1 MTSSNKLIQSA
12 AGVGGA
18 NPNAFD
24 IAYLEKDTS
33 KNFDLDYVAG
43 GFTDTHTITNVT
55 YGLVI
60 SDDGYHIYVTEAAG
74 SILEYVLSSPFGL
87 STAPASP
94 TNTYTDANLG
104 GTGLNSIAFSTDG
117 TKMYAGISGATDKI
131 RQFSLSTAWDAS
143 SLSYDSVE
151 LSLSMT
157 YYPAGLWFSADGTR
171 MYISRRTDGVLQYS
185 LSTPWDLSTAT
196 DTGNTFTFGAE
207 AGTGLELCVMLN
219 STGTRMFLFSADGD
233 NYLQYSLS
241 TAWDVSTASYDSK
254 SYYTTENTASV
265 GTVDRGGNH
274 IFFARGGSPRFIEQ
288 VALGVFD
295 TAGIARAIR
304 FGDSGNKLY
313 ISRGSSIDE
322 YDLSTPYDVFT
333 ATLNQTNSSLNSTNE
348 QPFFWKHDGTKLFTG
363 NSTDD
368 LVREYSV
375 STAWDISSI
384 SFVSSKSIVSQEAV
398 INGLCFNDDGSK
410 MYIIGQISDSV
421 NEYELSTNWLLSSA
435 SYARSFSVTTEDTVP
450 RSVGFNSDGT
460 KMYVGGNYGGLFEYS
475 LSTPFLVTSASLSQS
490 VDFSEY
496 GGAHKFDWS
505 ADGEKLILT
514 NTNARSIVQYNVS
527 PT

>member
-43 GFTDTHTITNVT
+43 NPTDTHIITNDT
-55 YGLVI
+55 NGLVI
-60 SDDGYHIYVTEAAG
+60 SDDGYHIYVTDGG
-74 SILEYVLSSPFGL
+74 SILEYVLSSPFAL

-94 TNTYTDANLG
+94 TNTYADVNL
-104 GTGLNSIAFSTDG
+104 TSVESIAFSTDG
-117 TKMYAGISGATDKI
+117 TKMYAGINDSPEVV
-131 RQFSLSTAWDAS
+131 RQFSLSTAWDISTAV
-143 SLSYDSVE
+143 YDSVE
-151 LSLSMT
+151 VAITGLSFHPS
-157 YYPAGLWFSADGTR
+157 GLWFSADGQR
-171 MYISRRTDGVLQYS
+171 MYISSRYNDVFQYS
-185 LSTPWDLSTAT
+185 LSTPWALSTAT
-196 DTGNTFTFGAE
+196 DTGNTFTPGAE
-207 AGTGLELCVMLN
+207 AGQGIELCVMLN
-219 STGTRMFLFSADGD
+219 STGNRMFLFSADGD

-241 TAWDVSTASYDSK
+241 TAWDVSSASYDSK
-254 SYYTTENTASV
+254 SYNTTESSSAV

-274 IFFARGGSPRFIEQ
+274 IFFARDSSSEFIEQ

-295 TAGIARAIR
+295 TSGIARAIR

-313 ISRGSSIDE
+313 ISRASSIDE
-322 YDLSTPYDVFT
+322 YDLSTPYDALT

-363 NSTDD
+363 NNSDE

-375 STAWDISSI
+375 STAWDINSI
-384 SFVSSKSIVSQEAV
+384 SFVGSKSIASQDT
-398 INGLCFNDDGSK
+398 IITGLFFNDDGSK
-410 MYIIGQISDSV
+410 MYITGSSSDSV
-421 NEYELSTNWLLSSA
+421 HEYELSTNWLLSSA
-435 SYARSFSVTTEDTVP
+435 SYARSFSVATEDTAP
-450 RSVGFNSDGT
+450 LCVGFNSDGT
-460 KMYVGGNYGGLFEYS
+460 KMYIGGFSESIHEYF

-490 VDFSEY
+490 LDFSEY
-496 GGAHKFDWS
+496 GGRPVFDWS

-514 NTNARSIVQYNVS
+514 NTNVRSIVQYNVS

>member
-43 GFTDTHTITNVT
+43 NFTDTHIITNDT
-55 YGLVI
+55 NGLVI
-60 SDDGYHIYVTEAAG
+60 SDDGYHIYVTDAG
-74 SILEYVLSSPFGL
+74 SILEYVLSSPFAL
-87 STAPASP
+87 ITAPASP
-94 TNTYTDANLG
+94 TNTYTDANFG
-104 GTGLNSIAFSTDG
+104 GTNLHSIAFSTDG
-117 TKMYAGISGATDKI
+117 TKMYAGINDTTEKI

-157 YYPAGLWFSADGTR
+157 YYPSGLWFSADGQR
-171 MYISRRTDGVLQYS
+171 MYISGRTDGVFQYS

-207 AGTGLELCVMLN
+207 AGTGQELCVMLN

-241 TAWDVSTASYDSK
+241 TAWDVSSASYDSK
-254 SYYTTENTASV
+254 SYNTTESSSAV

-274 IFFARGGSPRFIEQ
+274 IFFARDASSEFIEQ

-295 TAGIARAIR
+295 TSGIARAVR

-313 ISRGSSIDE
+313 ITRGSSIDE

-363 NSTDD
+363 NSTDE

-384 SFVSSKSIVSQEAV
+384 SFVGSKSIASQDTQ
-398 INGLCFNDDGSK
+398 ITGLCFNDDGSK
-410 MYIIGQISDSV
+410 MYIIGVISDSV
-421 NEYELSTNWLLSSA
+421 HEYELSTNWLLSSA
-435 SYARSFSVTTEDTVP
+435 SYARSFSVATEDTSP
-450 RSVGFNSDGT
+450 QCLGFNSDGT
-460 KMYVGGNYGGLFEYS
+460 KMYVGGFSENIIEYS
-475 LSTPFLVTSASLSQS
+475 LSTPFLVTSATLSQS
-490 VDFSEY
+490 VDFSQY
-496 GGAHKFDWS
+496 GGRPVFDWS

-514 NTNARSIVQYNVS
+514 NTNIRSIVQYNVS